1 MASSSARRHVIL
13 INRPRPLSLVGNF
26 VFGTRRGNSLFLS
39 HFTSTHE
46 RLISWTGVIQRRACV
61 GDAQSRRVSYSTES
75 FLQPVHKP
83 YITMCQ
89 NHRLCSTYKTI
100 YRVSYRQVSRAAP
113 NSHIYPECCPGWRR
127 MHSHNCNQA
136 VCEQSCANGGS
147 CLRPNHCACPRGWTG
162 RYCQTDVDECKEGH
176 RCSQKCVNTEGSY
189 RCVCQDGFSLAEDE
203 ITCSRIPAPSSLPS
217 GAPKAD
223 DRSSRSHAVCGP
235 SLNSVCMSFVLKGG
249 GLGLVANVTEEVQ
262 ILKNRVELLE
272 QKLEMVLAP
281 FTTLFPLDGVGD
293 TNSFLPERTNF
304 LSHSLQQLDRIDSL
318 SEQVGFLEERIG
330 ACACREN

>member
-1 MASSSARRHVIL
+1 MYTTVLLSS
-13 INRPRPLSLVGNF
+13 
-26 VFGTRRGNSLFLS
+26 SLFLL
-39 HFTSTHE
+39 HVTCTPQIH
-46 RLISWTGVIQRRACV
+46 GHHGRRVCV
-61 GDAQSRRVSYSTES
+61 GDAWSRRVSYSTES

-89 NHRLCSTYKTI
+89 NHRMCSTYKTI

-113 NSHIYPECCPGWRR
+113 NVHIYPECCPGWRR
-127 MHSHNCNQA
+127 MHSHNCNQV

-147 CLRPNHCACPRGWTG
+147 CVRPNHCACLKGWTG
-162 RYCQTDVDECKEGH
+162 PYCQT
-176 RCSQKCVNTEGSY
+176 
-189 RCVCQDGFSLAEDE
+189 
-203 ITCSRIPAPSSLPS
+203 
-217 GAPKAD
+217 
-223 DRSSRSHAVCGP
+223 
-235 SLNSVCMSFVLKGG
+235 GG
-249 GLGLVANVTEEVQ
+249 GLGLVENVTEEVQ

-330 ACACREN
+330 ACACQEN

>member
-1 MASSSARRHVIL
+1 MYTAVLLSS
-13 INRPRPLSLVGNF
+13 
-26 VFGTRRGNSLFLS
+26 SLFLL
-39 HFTSTHE
+39 HVTCTPQIHGH
-46 RLISWTGVIQRRACV
+46 RGRRACV

-147 CLRPNHCACPRGWTG
+147 CVRTNHCACPRGWTG

-176 RCSQKCVNTEGSY
+176 RCSQKCVNTVGSY

-223 DRSSRSHAVCGP
+223 DRSSRSHA
-235 SLNSVCMSFVLKGG
+235 GG

-330 ACACREN
+330 ACACQEN

>member
-1 MASSSARRHVIL
+1 IKKNH
-13 INRPRPLSLVGNF
+13 
-26 VFGTRRGNSLFLS
+26 T
-39 HFTSTHE
+39 
-46 RLISWTGVIQRRACV
+46 CV

-176 RCSQKCVNTEGSY
+176 RCSQKCVNTVGSY

-223 DRSSRSHAVCGP
+223 DRSSRSHCQRCVIVGKCGLLYC
-235 SLNSVCMSFVLKGG
+235 SISVCFPSSAPCRWSPDQPHGSL
-249 GLGLVANVTEEVQ
+249 LLLVRA
-262 ILKNRVELLE
+262 
-272 QKLEMVLAP
+272 M
-281 FTTLFPLDGVGD
+281 PLSTRTVS
-293 TNSFLPERTNF
+293 NSAL
-304 LSHSLQQLDRIDSL
+304 
-318 SEQVGFLEERIG
+318 
-330 ACACREN
+330 

>member
-1 MASSSARRHVIL
+1 MYTVVLLSS
-13 INRPRPLSLVGNF
+13 
-26 VFGTRRGNSLFLS
+26 SLFLL
-39 HFTSTHE
+39 HVTCTPQIH
-46 RLISWTGVIQRRACV
+46 GHHGRRVCV
-61 GDAQSRRVSYSTES
+61 GDAWSRRVSYSTES

-89 NHRLCSTYKTI
+89 NNRMCSTYKTI

-147 CLRPNHCACPRGWTG
+147 CVRPNHCACPKGWMG
-162 RYCQTDVDECKEGH
+162 RYCQTDVDECKEGHH

-189 RCVCQDGFSLAEDE
+189 RCVCQDGFSLAENE
-203 ITCSRIPAPSSLPS
+203 ITCSRNPTPSPSPAGP
-217 GAPKAD
+217 PKAD
-223 DRSSRSHAVCGP
+223 DRSSRNHA
-235 SLNSVCMSFVLKGG
+235 GG
-249 GLGLVANVTEEVQ
+249 GLGLAENVTEEVQ

-330 ACACREN
+330 ACACQEN

>member
-1 MASSSARRHVIL
+1 MYTVVLLSS
-13 INRPRPLSLVGNF
+13 
-26 VFGTRRGNSLFLS
+26 SLFLL
-39 HFTSTHE
+39 HVTCTPQIH
-46 RLISWTGVIQRRACV
+46 GHHGRRVCV
-61 GDAQSRRVSYSTES
+61 GDAWSRRVSHSTES

-89 NHRLCSTYKTI
+89 NHRMCSTYKTM

-113 NSHIYPECCPGWRR
+113 NVHIYPECCPGWRR

-136 VCEQSCANGGS
+136 VCAQSCANGGS
-147 CLRPNHCACPRGWTG
+147 CVRPNHCLCAALQVLIKAE
-162 RYCQTDVDECKEGH
+162 CQ
-176 RCSQKCVNTEGSY
+176 
-189 RCVCQDGFSLAEDE
+189 F
-203 ITCSRIPAPSSLPS
+203 
-217 GAPKAD
+217 
-223 DRSSRSHAVCGP
+223 VCGP
-235 SLNSVCMSFVLKGG
+235 SLISMCISFVLKGG
-249 GLGLVANVTEEVQ
+249 GLGLVENVTEEVQ

-330 ACACREN
+330 ACACQEN

>member
-1 MASSSARRHVIL
+1 MYTVVLLSS
-13 INRPRPLSLVGNF
+13 
-26 VFGTRRGNSLFLS
+26 SLFLL
-39 HFTSTHE
+39 HVTCTPQIH
-46 RLISWTGVIQRRACV
+46 GHHGRRVCV
-61 GDAQSRRVSYSTES
+61 GDAWSRRVSRSTES

-89 NHRLCSTYKTI
+89 NHRMCSTYKTI

-113 NSHIYPECCPGWRR
+113 NELFYPECCPGWRR

-136 VCEQSCANGGS
+136 VCAQSCANGGS
-147 CLRPNHCACPRGWTG
+147 CVRPNHCACLKGWTG

-176 RCSQKCVNTEGSY
+176 RCSQKCVNTVGSY

-203 ITCSRIPAPSSLPS
+203 ITCSRIPAPSPPPT
-217 GAPKAD
+217 GPPKAD
-223 DRSSRSHAVCGP
+223 ERSSRSHA
-235 SLNSVCMSFVLKGG
+235 GG
-249 GLGLVANVTEEVQ
+249 GLGLVENVTEEVQ

-330 ACACREN
+330 ACACQEN

>member
-1 MASSSARRHVIL
+1 MYTVVLLSS
-13 INRPRPLSLVGNF
+13 
-26 VFGTRRGNSLFLS
+26 SLFLL
-39 HFTSTHE
+39 HVTCTPQTH
-46 RLISWTGVIQRRACV
+46 GHHGRRVCV
-61 GDAQSRRVSYSTES
+61 GDAWSRRVSYSTES

-89 NHRLCSTYKTI
+89 NQRMCSTYKTI

-113 NSHIYPECCPGWRR
+113 NLHIYPECCPGWRR

-147 CLRPNHCACPRGWTG
+147 CVRPNHCACPRGWTG

-176 RCSQKCVNTEGSY
+176 RCSQKCVNTVGSY

-203 ITCSRIPAPSSLPS
+203 ITCSRIPAPSPPPA

-223 DRSSRSHAVCGP
+223 A
-235 SLNSVCMSFVLKGG
+235 GG

-281 FTTLFPLDGVGD
+281 FTTLFPLDGMGD

-330 ACACREN
+330 ACACQEN

>member
-1 MASSSARRHVIL
+1 
-13 INRPRPLSLVGNF
+13 SLGEHK
-26 VFGTRRGNSLFLS
+26 T
-39 HFTSTHE
+39 
-46 RLISWTGVIQRRACV
+46 CV

-176 RCSQKCVNTEGSY
+176 RCSQKCVNTLGSY

-217 GAPKAD
+217 
-223 DRSSRSHAVCGP
+223 
-235 SLNSVCMSFVLKGG
+235 G